1 MGRTTTKVVTLKSI
15 MLNRLKKKPATCTTQ
30 DARFLLLLCLG
41 REPYVAAELETYTD
55 QSFFGALK
63 RVLKSAAFSHSLFDP
78 FVLGK
83 KPMQVVF
90 SVEQSAVVLQ
100 GLSRHFQ
107 LELKQPEQLGW
118 LVTLTKTLSTTRMQ
132 KAFLSVH
139 DPDRLQYLQTQLAH
153 CSNED
158 SPAVFGAVH
167 QSSGKNIRG
176 YAAQVDNETT
186 LVLDFY
192 VDGHP
197 AGTSTADQ
205 TNPEISE
212 THHVGKNTAF
222 SHTLAVRE
230 PEGLIDSCLLIF
242 ERETGVMVCPPKN
255 LVLSVKAAIQTTA
268 KVRGVLDELLIA
280 HEAGDD
286 GQISKQLTAL
296 DERLPQLEQ
305 YRALR
310 LKDYPLYREI
320 YSTRRPPNLS
330 TLDLTI
336 MVTLTEGKKD
346 GRILTERSLATQ
358 SYQQFSV
365 IKGEPPSDIS
375 GFDLQV
381 CLSPGDLLDQ
391 HALGWLATTAKH
403 NPKAVILR
411 ASHDHYSETKDAG
424 HAYADPVFI
433 SEFDPLILKQR
444 PDYACAFAVNLNT
457 AGRAAI
463 SSQEQDI
470 WQAIFSQYGA
480 EAFVNID
487 EVLFSFPICA
497 QGTPRKPL
505 SLPEP
510 DIAKKL
516 AIIIPTKDKLD
527 VLKPCIESLL
537 KTISAID
544 TTEVIIVDNG
554 SQDAATNAWLI
565 QIQRESPLAIRVQ
578 NYDMPFN
585 WSDIN
590 NKAVAQSDA
599 DYYLFLNNDTL
610 ATESGWDVTLRQ
622 LLALENVGVIGVK
635 LLFEDDTIQH
645 AGVVLNN
652 DSLAIHEGAG
662 QPATATGY
670 ANRLALTRQCE
681 AVTGAFLACTKETF
695 DTVGGFDGEN
705 FAVTFNDI
713 DFCFK
718 VSEAKRMVIYSPLIT
733 FYHMESVSRGY
744 DGATP
749 EKAARAREEHDRLR
763 AKWKARIVND
773 RWYPARLSAAG
784 KQGDTMI
791 NISAGNQIFE
801 R

>member
-1 MGRTTTKVVTLKSI
+1 
-15 MLNRLKKKPATCTTQ
+15 MLNRLKKTPATCTTQ

-41 REPYVAAELETYTD
+41 REPYMAAELETYTD

-78 FVLGK
+78 FVLNK

-90 SVEQSAVVLQ
+90 SAEQSTVVLK

-107 LELKQPEQLGW
+107 LDLKGPALLDW
-118 LVTLTKTLSTTRMQ
+118 LETLTEAFSTTRMQ

-153 CSNED
+153 CSHED

-176 YAAQVDNETT
+176 YAAQADNETP

-192 VDGHP
+192 IDGYP

-205 TNPEISE
+205 ANPEISE

-222 SHTLAVRE
+222 SHTLDVRE
-230 PEGLIDSCLLIF
+230 PEGLTDSCLLVF

-255 LVLSVKAAIQTTA
+255 LVLSVKAAVQTAA
-268 KVRGVLDELLIA
+268 KVRGVLDELLAA

-296 DERLPQLEQ
+296 DERLPLLEQ

-310 LKDYPLYREI
+310 LKDYPLYRKV
-320 YSTRRPPNLS
+320 YATPRPQNLS
-330 TLDLTI
+330 DLNLTLL
-336 MVTLTEGKKD
+336 VTLAEGDKD
-346 GRILTERSLATQ
+346 ACKRTERSLAAQ

-365 IKGEPPSDIS
+365 VKGEPPADIS

-381 CLSPGDLLDQ
+381 CLNPGDLLDQ
-391 HALGWLATTAKH
+391 HALGWLATAAKQ
-403 NPKAVILR
+403 NPKAIILR
-411 ASHDHYSETKDAG
+411 AGHDHYSETKDAG
-424 HAYADPVFI
+424 YAYSDPAFI
-433 SEFDPLILKQR
+433 NEFDPLILEQR
-444 PDYACAFAVNLNT
+444 PDYACAFAVNLNI
-457 AGRAAI
+457 AGRAATHG
-463 SSQEQDI
+463 QEQGI
-470 WQAIFSQYGA
+470 WQDVCSQYGA
-480 EAFVNID
+480 EAFVTVD
-487 EVLFSFPICA
+487 EILFSFPICTQSA
-497 QGTPRKPL
+497 VNKPL
-505 SLPEP
+505 SLPNP
-510 DIAKKL
+510 DMAKKL

-537 KTISAID
+537 KTISD
-544 TTEVIIVDNG
+544 KNTTEIIIVDNG
-554 SQDAATNAWLI
+554 SQEATTKEWLSHI
-565 QIQRESPLAIRVQ
+565 QQEKPLAISVQ
-578 NYDMPFN
+578 SYNAPFN
-585 WSDIN
+585 WADIN

-622 LLALENVGVIGVK
+622 LLALEKVGVIGAK

-662 QPATATGY
+662 QPTSATGY
-670 ANRLALTRQCE
+670 ADRLALTRQCE
-681 AVTGAFLACTKETF
+681 AVTGAFLACSKETF
-695 DTVGGFDGEN
+695 VTVGGFDAES
-705 FAVTFNDI
+705 FPVTFNDI

-718 VSEAKRMVIYSPLIT
+718 VSEAEQQVIYSPLIT
-733 FYHMESVSRGY
+733 FY
-744 DGATP
+744 
-749 EKAARAREEHDRLR
+749 L
-763 AKWKARIVND
+763 WN
-773 RWYPARLSAAG
+773 LSAGAMTAPHRR
-784 KQGDTMI
+784 KP
-791 NISAGNQIFE
+791 SAHAKSTIDCAPNGPRASLTTVGIQRAYPPQE
-801 R
+801 TRETP